1 MREKILSGQEWIF
14 TVEEG
19 GCWYECRRWAQICW
33 RILSRPPSLEKIFIK
48 YTSSGFGQFMASPT
62 DLIKTQIQMEGRR
75 RLLGYEARVEGAT
88 DALRFLCF
96 SVGFQGFEHFS
107 GKLWLKVVSWGCGGA
122 AGQMCRFGKWLEVPF
137 FILQLQRAALVN
149 LGDLSTYDR
158 WSNTTEGL
166 EIPQI
171 YLCSVWKQRCWK
183 TQALRTILSLT
194 ACLPPAPGE

>member
-1 MREKILSGQEWIF
+1 
-14 TVEEG
+14 
-19 GCWYECRRWAQICW
+19 
-33 RILSRPPSLEKIFIK
+33 
-48 YTSSGFGQFMASPT
+48 MASPT

-75 RLLGYEARVEGAT
+75 RLLGYEARVEGAA
-88 DALRFLCF
+88 DALRFF

-171 YLCSVWKQRCWK
+171 YLFLSSVKA
-183 TQALRTILSLT
+183 ALLENTSLEDNSLT
-194 ACLPPAPGE
+194 HCMSSACAG